1 MALLAAALIAGCGGS
16 ETKTVTQVST
26 APQPTQTQT
35 TPTATVPKISVP
47 TQTTPSAPPPG
58 TLAQARAKV
67 SAEGYNV
74 NNASDYDPSR
84 TLRVL
89 VGTRKDSGDGY
100 AKRAFFFVGGRYIG
114 TDTSDDSAS
123 NRVEGQDDA
132 TVTLPYALYG
142 GKDPLCCPGGTARV
156 RYQWNGSRLVPL
168 DPIPSASKRG

>member
-16 ETKTVTQVST
+16 ETKTVTQVSA
-26 APQPTQTQT
+26 APQPGQTPTRT

-67 SAEGYNV
+67 SDEGYNV
-74 NNASDYDPSR
+74 NSASDYDPSR

-100 AKRAFFFVGGRYIG
+100 AKRAFF
-114 TDTSDDSAS
+114 
-123 NRVEGQDDA
+123 
-132 TVTLPYALYG
+132 
-142 GKDPLCCPGGTARV
+142 
-156 RYQWNGSRLVPL
+156 
-168 DPIPSASKRG
+168 